1 MKYTDYMRKEWRTDN
16 RPVSMDEAKL
26 DKLLKEQA
34 VTMRSAHNNGK

>member
-16 RPVSMDEAKL
+16 RHVPMPEERI